1 MLDLLCGP
9 VMHLVSVKGSY
20 AKRTWYAPDMQGHH
34 VTGCVRWVE
43 VCIQMAVMLILILLV
58 RHLWN
63 GIQSMH
69 DLDIVWDGRVQLPEK
84 GATPTIKHD
93 VYAIMLL

>member
-1 MLDLLCGP
+1 MCPLGGSIDGGS
-9 VMHLVSVKGSY
+9 MHTNGRHAYSNF
-20 AKRTWYAPDMQGHH
+20 
-34 VTGCVRWVE
+34 
-43 VCIQMAVMLILILLV
+43 IV